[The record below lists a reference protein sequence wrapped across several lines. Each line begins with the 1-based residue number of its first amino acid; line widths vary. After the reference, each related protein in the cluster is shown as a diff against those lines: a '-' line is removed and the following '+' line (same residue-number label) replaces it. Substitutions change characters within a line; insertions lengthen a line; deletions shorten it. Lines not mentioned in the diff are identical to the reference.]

1 VASRRSDFGFV
12 TDRDDPVAGTD
23 GAMRLLG
30 RKWPPL
36 IVHYLMRDGPLRFAE
51 LKRTI
56 DGVSGKVLS
65 ETLDDMEAKGLVDRD
80 VASEKPVRVEYS
92 LTRAGES
99 LRIVVGALEE
109 WREIYLDERT
119 DPESDTPESD
129 VPAST
134 DGLDYSSARR

>member
-1 VASRRSDFGFV
+1 
-12 TDRDDPVAGTD
+12 
-23 GAMRLLG
+23 
-30 RKWPPL
+30 
-36 IVHYLMRDGPLRFAE
+36 
-51 LKRTI
+51 
-56 DGVSGKVLS
+56 VLS
-65 ETLDDMEAKGLVDRD
+65 ETLDDMEAKGLVDRE

-119 DPESDTPESD
+119 DSESDTPESD